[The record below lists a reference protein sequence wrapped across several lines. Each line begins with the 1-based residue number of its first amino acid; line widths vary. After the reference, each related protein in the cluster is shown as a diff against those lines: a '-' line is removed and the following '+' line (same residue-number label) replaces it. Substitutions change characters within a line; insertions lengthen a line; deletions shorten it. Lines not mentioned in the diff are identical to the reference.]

1 MSRACI
7 VCFDAQD
14 TFTFG
19 CPHRYHDNCL
29 QDWLKARINGNLSLI
44 CAEPDCKHQFLRND
58 LRNILVGRFREMVDN
73 FLARQVI
80 AKLTIRRCPYQDC
93 QFAWEPEEKE
103 KPKQIWCLKCSRD
116 FCGLCDQHHEGTC
129 QEEQQR
135 QVRQAELN
143 LSELKGLNVKPC
155 PKCGTGIQ
163 KDGGCD
169 HMICTNKNCKFEFWW
184 STGEEFI
191 VPTWEDIEA
200 GLVPFETFS
209 AEVKENQP
217 SIPVPGVRT
226 PPQAQAPQAQ
236 APPQVQPQ
244 APQVPPRVQP
254 QVPPRVQP
262 QPRIQPQ
269 APQVPP
275 RVQPRVQ
282 PQAPQVPPRPQV
294 KRQGFD
300 FNSKEP
306 FFVTYFSQP
315 QIPTFP
321 SQPQIENLWR
331 KRLERKTEKEL
342 KDMMYSIVGF
352 APIFFDK
359 ENFLSQVI
367 HSLTYFSSVSR
378 EVLVKYPP
386 YY

>member
-7 VCFDAQD
+7 VCFNTEDA
-14 TFTFG
+14 FTFG

-29 QDWLKARINGNLSLI
+29 QDWLKTRINSNLPLI
-44 CAEPDCKHQFLRND
+44 CAEPDCEHHFSRDD
-58 LRNILVGRFREMVDN
+58 LKEILVGRFREMVDT

-103 KPKQIWCLKCSRD
+103 KPRQIWCLKCSRD

-129 QEEQQR
+129 QDEQQR
-135 QVRQAELN
+135 QVKQAELN
-143 LSELKGLNVKPC
+143 LSELKGLNIKPC

-184 STGEEFI
+184 STGEEFV
-191 VPTWEDIEA
+191 VPTWDDIEA
-200 GLVPFETFS
+200 GLVPFETFPE
-209 AEVKENQP
+209 EVKRHQP
-217 SIPVPGVRT
+217 TIPVPGVRT
-226 PPQAQAPQAQ
+226 PPRVSPQV
-236 APPQVQPQ
+236 PRVQPQ
-244 APQVPPRVQP
+244 VPRVSPQAPRVQP
-254 QVPPRVQP
+254 QVPPP
-262 QPRIQPQ
+262 L
-269 APQVPP
+269 
-275 RVQPRVQ
+275 
-282 PQAPQVPPRPQV
+282 PPRPQV
-294 KRQGFD
+294 KKEGFD

-306 FFVTYFSQP
+306 IYVTYSSQP
-315 QIPTFP
+315 QIPIFP

-331 KRLERKTEKEL
+331 KRLERKSEKEL
-342 KDMMYSIVGF
+342 KDMMHSILGF
-352 APIFFDK
+352 APIFFDR
-359 ENFLSQVI
+359 ENFLSQVV

-378 EVLVKYPP
+378 EVLAKHPP